1 MMLLVQSVMIL
12 VFFFSNVWKCI
23 ISSW

>member
-12 VFFFSNVWKCI
+12 VCFSAMFESAW
-23 ISSW
+23 